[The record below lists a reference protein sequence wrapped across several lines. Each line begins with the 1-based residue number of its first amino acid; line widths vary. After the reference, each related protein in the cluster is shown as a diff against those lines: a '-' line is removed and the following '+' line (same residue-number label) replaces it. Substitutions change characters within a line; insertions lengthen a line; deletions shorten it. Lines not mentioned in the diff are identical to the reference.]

1 MYFQVPRISIS
12 PAPPEEPAVEPYSPF
27 TSIPQVVV
35 DNHDGFRP
43 VLLTPPPTAYRFQ
56 RGGAKKHVEDNGI
69 GLESLRFQQLLK
81 ATRDRNA
88 SVDLRKEL
96 AVKIQTNRQSER
108 RALFLS
114 KVKAPP
120 SPTAA
125 TTPKTPPESPSVFHY
140 TLPSPGLVSPLTVFE
155 SVDKYSC
162 EGWVEKVYFEKQCTE
177 DDLTKIN
184 DILPEHQKSRPRI
197 PSLEQISARMIPS
210 AINPSDYDVDSSAA
224 TSAIITKSAH
234 MRPLIG
240 VGRLRMPLR
249 ASQPPQGT
257 LASSLQ
263 PFSHPELRV
272 AAVVDNTADSVSVNS
287 KLTETNLNTF
297 NIRGQRAH
305 DMLCTLRKRTSS
317 FVTNPLFYD
326 PDRTEEA
333 TKFKR
338 HSAPAELTSHPR
350 VGFAHPVLAMPGSF

>member
-27 TSIPQVVV
+27 TAIPQVVV

-43 VLLTPPPTAYRFQ
+43 ALLTPPPTTYRFQ
-56 RGGAKKHVEDNGI
+56 REGAKKRVKDDGI

-96 AVKIQTNRQSER
+96 AVKIQTNRQAER

-120 SPTAA
+120 SPTAT

-155 SVDKYSC
+155 SVDKYSR
-162 EGWVEKVYFEKQCTE
+162 EGWVEKVYFEKQRTE
-177 DDLTKIN
+177 DDLS
-184 DILPEHQKSRPRI
+184 DILPEHQKSRLRI
-197 PSLEQISARMIPS
+197 PSLEQISARMLPS
-210 AINPSDYDVDSSAA
+210 TINPSDYSCASAA
-224 TSAIITKSAH
+224 TPIITKSVH

-249 ASQPPQGT
+249 GSPPPQGT

-263 PFSHPELRV
+263 PFSQHELHRV
-272 AAVVDNTADSVSVNS
+272 AAVVDNTADSVSPNS
-287 KLTETNLNTF
+287 KLTETNLSAF
-297 NIRGQRAH
+297 NLRGQRAR

-317 FVTNPLFYD
+317 FVTKPLFCD
-326 PDRTEEA
+326 PGRIDEE

-338 HSAPAELTSHPR
+338 HSAPAEMASHPR